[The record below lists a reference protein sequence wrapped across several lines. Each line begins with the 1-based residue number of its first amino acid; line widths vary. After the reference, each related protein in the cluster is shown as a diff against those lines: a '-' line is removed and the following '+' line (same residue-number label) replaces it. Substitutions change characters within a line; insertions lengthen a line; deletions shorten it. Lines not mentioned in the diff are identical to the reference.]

1 MSFYK
6 YQSNKESQV
15 DFSAVSSKVEKNRL
29 TIQKS
34 RDEKKAALEAN
45 YQELKTKI
53 ESESPLGGHAGA
65 NEAMAKFSEDAAKKA
80 LDMNRRMRN
89 GDILPSDNTAYMS
102 NLKGSTTQMFELGE
116 AFNTNREE
124 LLARHQSG
132 GVGSAE
138 EMAYL
143 EAAEL
148 FNGHGEPFV
157 GDDGQVYL
165 AARVPSKDGEGPGML
180 DTKNPVSLQQA
191 KAMLTQRVDKFDLM
205 GTSAT
210 RAQALNQPYT
220 EAVKSGKIKTVN
232 DARNNPAFAAALAA
246 AVDADLGT
254 PQALASILLDTN
266 QTIGVLPV
274 RYSIGEGSEDDEH
287 KIHVITGKYNENT
300 GQYEPELSDEQ
311 EALAK
316 EIYMNTI
323 LGQIGRTETA
333 TAKTQQWEL
342 ERYEGKKKYG
352 NTVRMAGYLYNGDQN
367 QINAAI
373 DHFTGLDDKIKNIV
387 RGTDGL
393 VITYLDQKGTTVT
406 SNIAMTNPDGTAKT
420 QADFIR
426 SVTELT
432 GEGDLED
439 AIKRGNYNATTPT
452 AHEVTGAGRT
462 SNTPD
467 KAYGELELDI
477 AGQENLVSTSA
488 AFDSVNLDG
497 EVMRNNTED
506 RELITEGLTEVTN
519 GILGNLTGSK
529 SEGSVVG
536 SFDDNSEVFTL
547 FLPNA
552 MTGPIFIPIEEG
564 DAEIKTVMKN
574 VTKSIYEAANGG
586 RMISPEEL
594 SSQLGSFAESQSIYG
609 SISGIEAAANVGS
622 DTTTTATNTET
633 SVTDLPDTGAY

>member
-6 YQSNKESQV
+6 YTSNKDSQV

-89 GDILPSDNTAYMS
+89 GDILPSENTAYMS

-165 AARVPSKDGEGPGML
+165 AARVPNENGEGPGML

-406 SNIAMTNPDGTAKT
+406 SNISMTNPDGSSKN

-497 EVMRNNTED
+497 EVMRNKTED

>member
-65 NEAMAKFSEDAAKKA
+65 NEAMAKFSADAAQKA
-80 LDMNRRMRN
+80 LEMNRRMRN
-89 GDILPSDNTAYMS
+89 GDIMPSENTAYMS

-165 AARVPSKDGEGPGML
+165 AARVPSEDGDGPGML

-205 GTSAT
+205 GVSAT

-254 PQALASILLDTN
+254 PQALASVLLDTN

-274 RYSIGEGSEDDEH
+274 RYSIGEGSEDDVN

-311 EALAK
+311 EAMAK

-333 TAKTQQWEL
+333 TAKTQEWEL
-342 ERYEGKKKYG
+342 NRYENKKKYG

-373 DHFTGLDDKIKNIV
+373 DHFTGLDPKIKNIV

-406 SNIAMTNPDGTAKT
+406 SNISMTNPDGSSKN

-452 AHEVTGAGRT
+452 AHEVAGAGRT

-477 AGQENLVSTSA
+477 AGEENLVSTSA
-488 AFDSVNLDG
+488 AFDSINIDG

-519 GILGNLTGSK
+519 GILGNLSGSK

-536 SFDDNSEVFTL
+536 SFDDDSAVFTL

-552 MTGPIFIPIEEG
+552 MTEPVFIPIEEG
-564 DAEIKTVMKN
+564 DVEIKTVMKN

-594 SSQLGSFAESQSIYG
+594 TSQLGSFAESQSIYG

-622 DTTTTATNTET
+622 DTPVAATNTET
-633 SVTDLPDTGAY
+633 SVTALPDTGAY